1 MLDICD
7 LILED
12 HETLRHQFAELDE
25 LRNAEVEAE
34 RAELARI
41 WASVADLLEVHAS
54 SEEELFYPR
63 LLKEG
68 DQGKDETEDAIN
80 DHNEIRDA
88 VRRASN
94 ADAGSKE
101 WWEAVLSARATN
113 SDHMAEEERGAI
125 ADFRVNGSAKER
137 QELATH
143 WVGFRSG
150 HRRREDVGRRD
161 KDTGSYI
168 ATNS

>member
-1 MLDICD
+1 VLDICD

-12 HETLRHQFAELDE
+12 HEALRHQFAELDE
-25 LRNAEVEAE
+25 LRSAEVETE
-34 RAELARI
+34 SAELARI
-41 WASVADLLEVHAS
+41 WANVADLLEVHAA

-63 LLKEG
+63 LLEEG
-68 DQGKDETEDAIN
+68 DHGKEETEDAIN

-88 VRRASN
+88 VRRAGD
-94 ADAGSKE
+94 ADAGSEE
-101 WWEAVLSARATN
+101 WWEAVLSVRATN

-150 HRRREDVGRRD
+150 HRRREDVDGRD
-161 KDTGSYI
+161 KDAGSYI
-168 ATNS
+168 ASNS